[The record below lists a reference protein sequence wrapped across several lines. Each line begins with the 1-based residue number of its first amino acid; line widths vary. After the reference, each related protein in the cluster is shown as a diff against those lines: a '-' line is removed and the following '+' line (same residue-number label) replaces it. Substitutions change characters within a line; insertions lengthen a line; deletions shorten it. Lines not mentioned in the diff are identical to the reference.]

1 MTAYLSSALMDLV
14 KRIDE
19 ISAQIIILNT
29 QISRLLETPTV
40 QTKTKRSKK
49 NAKANED
56 ADIDVLIAQINSSSS
71 EAGKRL
77 RADYMARFSATL
89 AGARRSDPSKRGA
102 GGRKVHFDFQI
113 NVIYADGR
121 SAWLNVEHK
130 GSKIYA
136 PINKDLPPWTG
147 GVQFYNGGMEKYRL
161 ARKYAEDWHSRYI
174 KSGLLKSRYGLV
186 AAEPD
191 LETWIAGDARVQGAP
206 KTPFG
211 SELKTVY
218 QARPGCA
225 GKSLSAERDEFVEMF
240 YERCDAAAG
249 VELAEDIYP
258 LVRDSLAQKDVWLQV
273 AGDVNGAYYFAWSP
287 PLRVSRIDRVEFK
300 KGRDIE
306 FTVYCDNDFKFNGI
320 LRWGYG
326 AGFSNLRCDLR

>member
-1 MTAYLSSALMDLV
+1 MTTSLSSALMDLV

-19 ISAQIIILNT
+19 ISAQIIIINT
-29 QISRLLETPTV
+29 QISRLLETPSV

-49 NAKANED
+49 NAKANEN
-56 ADIDVLIAQINSSSS
+56 ADIDVLIAQINSPTS
-71 EAGKRL
+71 EAGARL
-77 RADYMARFSATL
+77 RADYLARFGATL
-89 AGARRSDPSKRGA
+89 VGARRSDPSKRGA
-102 GGRKVHFDFQI
+102 GGRGVHYDFQI
-113 NVIYADGR
+113 CVIYADGR
-121 SAWLNVEHK
+121 DAWLNVEHK
-130 GSKIYA
+130 GSKNYA

-161 ARKYAEDWHSRYI
+161 ARKYAEAWHSKYI
-174 KSGLLKSRYGLV
+174 ESGLLKSRYGIV

-191 LETWIAGDARVQGAP
+191 LETWIAGDARIQGKP

-211 SELKTVY
+211 TELKRVY
-218 QARPGCA
+218 QALPGC
-225 GKSLSAERDEFVEMF
+225 GDKSLTAERDEFVEIF
-240 YERCDAAAG
+240 FKTCDGKAAA
-249 VELAEDIYP
+249 ELAEDIYP

-306 FTVYCDNDFKFNGI
+306 FTVYCDNDFQFSGI